1 MKTCPKCG
9 EQYSD
14 NAEVCSSCGYVQPEN
29 VVEEIPAKPAA
40 ETIMPAADP
49 VEQKAKRSVSSLVG
63 VIFAGSY
70 VLASVVF
77 WQLSA
82 IESYYETEISAK
94 WIFFI
99 LGLVCLPVGLFVS
112 IGATVSAGVRRNEKS
127 KKTGVLGI
135 VGSGGCFVLNIV
147 VLVIV
152 LVCGIV
158 EFNRFELKDYDA
170 GNYVIRYKT
179 NDHTQAEARTY
190 YWDGD
195 PQNNHIKPESVNGT
209 KIVRLD
215 YFEIKVVP
223 YKDYYKTTNY
233 DRYLDPLD
241 SDPKYK
247 SGFRGVEPG
256 TLIKESTVTFVIE
269 ISKDI
274 EKIWMDNTVSS
285 YRPRELGVLNFDG
298 SISFYKYFIYF
309 EVDPDNP
316 NYYSK
321 DGILY
326 SKRNN
331 KKVYALYNEH
341 DAESYTNSSWYAPG
355 ETSEVT
361 DETET
366 EITETE
372 TRTMIFGTGSE
383 KINLWSFTDEVPKMV
398 DQYIKMHPE
407 FGMKYTVEC
416 TIIATDGG
424 CYQTALDNALVAG
437 GDDAPDIYTAED
449 AFVVKYS
456 QGDMAKF
463 ASTYKDLGIDVDAKI
478 KEADIAKYSVE
489 IGSRDGNVV
498 ALGYQATG
506 CAMIYNAE
514 IAKEVFGTDDP
525 EKIEKIVGAG
535 SGDWDKFLEAAEKLK
550 SKGYAIVSGPDDV
563 WNACNNS
570 AKTPWVVDGKLNV
583 DSNREKYLDLAKT
596 IKDKGY
602 SNNGNI
608 WSESWYQDMKGEGE
622 KKVFAFFGPAWLIN
636 YVMVGNSGLYSEDG
650 GTYGKWRVCAP
661 PVGFH
666 WGGTWIFAGKD
677 TDQKAGVAELIEWI
691 TLDPSDT
698 GLQYLWANGLVDWDN
713 DPETKTAKDT
723 VASAVVMDKSDGSL
737 DFCGWQNIFPAFIK
751 GNNLATGKG
760 VSQYDGI
767 IRYYYE
773 DAAQKYVAGEID
785 KIEVME
791 QFKQQVKENIAF

>member
-1 MKTCPKCG
+1 MTENPLNG
-9 EQYSD
+9 TEQPT
-14 NAEVCSSCGYVQPEN
+14 N
-29 VVEEIPAKPAA
+29 
-40 ETIMPAADP
+40 
-49 VEQKAKRSVSSLVG
+49 KAKVKGPINTPSLLGFLFSLGYNLSSVMFWTLLFIDDVTEWRDAWGYAVTMFILAAVMLGTGLV
-63 VIFAGSY
+63 
-70 VLASVVF
+70 
-77 WQLSA
+77 LSA
-82 IESYYETEISAK
+82 VGI
-94 WIFFI
+94 
-99 LGLVCLPVGLFVS
+99 GLAIKYRTKRSLFYAIAG
-112 IGATVSAGVRRNEKS
+112 IGITCITFAVNFA
-127 KKTGVLGI
+127 VL
-135 VGSGGCFVLNIV
+135 
-147 VLVIV
+147 
-152 LVCGIV
+152 
-158 EFNRFELKDYDA
+158 
-170 GNYVIRYKT
+170 
-179 NDHTQAEARTY
+179 EARISKNANREPSWTPNTTY
-190 YWDGD
+190 TEPAIWT
-195 PQNNHIKPESVNGT
+195 KPEET
-209 KIVRLD
+209 FID
-215 YFEIKVVP
+215 EDEYEEEAI
-223 YKDYYKTTNY
+223 TT
-233 DRYLDPLD
+233 
-241 SDPKYK
+241 
-247 SGFRGVEPG
+247 
-256 TLIKESTVTFVIE
+256 
-269 ISKDI
+269 
-274 EKIWMDNTVSS
+274 EK
-285 YRPRELGVLNFDG
+285 
-298 SISFYKYFIYF
+298 
-309 EVDPDNP
+309 
-316 NYYSK
+316 
-321 DGILY
+321 
-326 SKRNN
+326 
-331 KKVYALYNEH
+331 
-341 DAESYTNSSWYAPG
+341 
-355 ETSEVT
+355 
-361 DETET
+361 
-366 EITETE
+366 
-372 TRTMIFGTGSE
+372 RTMIFGTGAE
-383 KINLWSFTDEVPKMV
+383 KIDLWSFTDEIPKMV
-398 DQYIKMHPE
+398 GQYIKQNPD
-407 FGMKYTVEC
+407 FGEKYTVEC

-424 CYQTALDNALVAG
+424 CYQTALDNALISG
-437 GDDAPDIYTAED
+437 GENAPDIYSAER
-449 AFVVKYS
+449 AFVYKYV
-456 QGDMAKF
+456 QGDMAKY
-463 ASTYKDLGIDVDAKI
+463 AATYEELGIDVDTKI

-489 IGSRDGNVV
+489 IGSRDGKVV
-498 ALGYQATG
+498 ALGFQATG

-514 IAKEVFGTDDP
+514 IAKDVFGTDDP

-535 SGDWDKFLEAAEKLK
+535 TGKWDKFLEAAEKLK
-550 SKGYAIVSGPDDV
+550 DKGYAAVSGPDDV